1 MYLTST
7 ETFLTF
13 PMNIHMEADF
23 QFRRIPDQL
32 TLSKRIDAYLH
43 EVFELVHTMLDFYD
57 VREKEGVHIRTFY
70 MHAVTFGW
78 VQAGYPLVQ
87 KAVEKRWKE
96 IPMYDPEKNSAVLT
110 EKEVVK
116 EMDKLDR
123 SCIQLHTNILRSHGV
138 LQNVRRSMYLERV
151 SEDWL
156 IPVYKPDQD

>member
-1 MYLTST
+1 MST

-13 PMNIHMEADF
+13 PMNIHMEADL

-32 TLSKRIDAYLH
+32 TLSKRIDAYIH
-43 EVFELVHTMLDFYD
+43 EVFELVHTMLVIYD
-57 VREKEGVHIRTFY
+57 VREKEGVHISKFY

-78 VQAGYPLVQ
+78 VQAGDPLVQ

>member
-1 MYLTST
+1 MST

-23 QFRRIPDQL
+23 LFRRIPDQL

-43 EVFELVHTMLDFYD
+43 EVLELVNTMLEFYD